1 MDKNSKNERI
11 GVNIV
16 NSLCVKNNWI
26 FRECFVEDIGIDANI
41 EYYDEKN
48 HESKNLLGLQI
59 KCGPSYFTEED
70 GDSYIFRFDEN
81 HKLYWE
87 SYLMPIVLVLCNPSD
102 ESAFYTILNEET
114 IVSTGKGYKVNVKK
128 DSSFEDF
135 LREKALSIKKMP
147 KYIYNYNYL
156 LSHLDL
162 MQAINNGY
170 DVVLRAHEWVNK
182 SSGRGHIS
190 IWIYDDTKIVDI
202 IDWNY
207 WFPFQLYEDV
217 IVRLFPWADFT
228 PDDEFMEDEDENYDN
243 LELILEA
250 RLRSGEAL
258 YEEGIDYDARRH
270 IKSILRAGEVAFY
283 ELHLSLN
290 ELGNAFL
297 SIHKKLN
304 VLKIY
309 KEVKSSIRENHEYI
323 NFETVFKDKHPFKE

>member
-1 MDKNSKNERI
+1 MDNKRKNGKI

-16 NSLCVKNNWI
+16 NELCTNNDWI
-26 FRECFVEDIGIDANI
+26 FRECFVDDIGIDANI
-41 EYYDEKN
+41 EYYDENN

-59 KCGPSYFTEED
+59 KCGPSYFSEED

-81 HKLYWE
+81 HKVYWE

-102 ESAFYTILNEET
+102 RSAIYTIINDET
-114 IVSTGKGYKVNVKK
+114 IISTGKEYKVRVKK
-128 DSSFEDF
+128 DSNFEDF
-135 LREKALSIKKMP
+135 LKKEALSTKKMP

-162 MQAINNGY
+162 MHAIKNGY
-170 DVVLRAHEWVNK
+170 DVILRAQEWVNK

-202 IDWNY
+202 LDWNY

-217 IVRLFPWADFT
+217 IVRLFPWSDFT
-228 PDDEFMEDEDENYDN
+228 PDEEFMEDEDENYDN
-243 LELILEA
+243 LDIILES
-250 RLRSGEAL
+250 RLLRGEAI

-283 ELHLSLN
+283 ELHMSLN

-297 SIHKKLN
+297 TTHKKLN
-304 VLKIY
+304 ELKVY
-309 KEVKSSIRENHEYI
+309 KEVESIIREDHEYVDL
-323 NFETVFKDKHPFKE
+323 EKVFKNKHPFKE